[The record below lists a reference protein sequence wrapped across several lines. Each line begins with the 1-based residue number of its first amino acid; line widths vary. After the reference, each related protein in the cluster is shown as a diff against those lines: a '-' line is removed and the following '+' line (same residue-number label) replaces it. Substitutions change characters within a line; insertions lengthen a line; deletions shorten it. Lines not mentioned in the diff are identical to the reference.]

1 MERLDN
7 DFEPHMVDIP
17 GVKVEGGGFLADDS
31 GLVLR
36 NEPEECRETRERAL
50 EAWLVVK
57 DQNTY
62 KLGVVRAYGNIPCH
76 TTRIGRIVS
85 GGEYCKLTRPDLAK
99 SATLRKE
106 NAMKAE

>member
-62 KLGVVRAYGNIPCH
+62 KLGVVRAYGNIPQLE
-76 TTRIGRIVS
+76 RLRDEVQQL
-85 GGEYCKLTRPDLAK
+85 EDAEEDVEDLI
-99 SATLRKE
+99 
-106 NAMKAE
+106 KAIIRHK